1 MVNVFPDN
9 HLYILSLEQLKNKVV
24 YFLLGHFRDIKMKQT
39 GTAKFCLSR

>member
-24 YFLLGHFRDIKMKQT
+24 YFLLGHFRDINKDETNRYSQIL
-39 GTAKFCLSR
+39 FI